1 MKVLLVLIG
10 LGLAFPPV
18 LRLMMPERQVIS
30 GQARMEIARFME
42 GLDKNR
48 GPAAEGRTN
57 ASRMDASRTDAG
69 KAVGDR
75 LPEPV
80 VYFDFDPNTLDA
92 GGWSRLGFSPQQIRM
107 IGNYLEKGGH
117 FYRKE
122 DLQKIYA
129 VTEMDFER
137 VKDYIRID
145 GDRTGGRPARS
156 GSEPSNSTSSRQEP
170 HAPRSQTQKWKGG
183 RTFPVIEING
193 ADSLQLQLLP
203 GIGPAFASR
212 IVRFRER
219 LGGFFEAEQ
228 LLEIYGMDSTRFE
241 GLMAYVRVDTA
252 LVRRIRINE
261 ADTETLG
268 RHPLIGYKLGNL
280 IIRFRD
286 HHGAFGNEAD
296 LKKLGVLDEG
306 TIRKIAR
313 YLEF

>member
-10 LGLAFPPV
+10 LGLAFPPA
-18 LRLMMPERQVIS
+18 LRLVMPERQVIS

-42 GLDKNR
+42 ESDKNR
-48 GPAAEGRTN
+48 DPTAEGH
-57 ASRMDASRTDAG
+57 TDANRVDARRADVG
-69 KAVGDR
+69 KAVGGR
-75 LPEPV
+75 SPEPV

-107 IGNYLEKGGH
+107 IGNYLKKGGH
-117 FYRKE
+117 FYQKE
-122 DLQKIYA
+122 DLQKIYT
-129 VTEMDFER
+129 VTETDYER
-137 VKDYIRID
+137 VKDYIKID
-145 GDRTGGRPARS
+145 ADRTGGRSARS
-156 GSEPSNSTSSRQEP
+156 RSEPFSSASSWQEP
-170 HAPRSQTQKWKGG
+170 HAVRSQTQAWKRG

-241 GLMAYVRVDTA
+241 GLTAYIRVDAA

-286 HHGAFGNEAD
+286 HHGAFGDAAD
-296 LKKLGVLDEG
+296 LKKLGVLDDG